1 MTDSGFYETILVA
14 IDLSE
19 ESKLVMKKAKQI
31 AQRNSESKLLVMHT
45 LEPLGFAYGG
55 DIPMDLTS
63 IQDQLD
69 SHAKKG
75 LAELLEEFDIPVEN
89 QFVVVGMPDSEIHRM
104 AKEHE
109 VDLIVVGSHARQG
122 LQLLLGSVSTG
133 VLHGAICDVLAVR
146 VGKKNRKKK

>member
-1 MTDSGFYETILVA
+1 MSDSHEYKTILVA

-19 ESKLVMKKAKQI
+19 ESKLVIKKAQQI
-31 AQRNSESKLLVMHT
+31 AKANSNAKVLVMHT

-63 IQDQLD
+63 IQEQLD
-69 SHAKKG
+69 SHAQKG
-75 LAELLEEFDIPVEN
+75 LNELLQEFDIPTEN
-89 QFVVVGMPDSEIHRM
+89 QFVVVGMPDTEIHRM

-109 VDLIVVGSHARQG
+109 ADLIVVGSHARQG

-133 VLHGAICDVLAVR
+133 VLHGANCDVLAVR
-146 VGKKNRKKK
+146 VGKKKK